1 VLRLQPPG
9 FALPSIHSLFDSMK
23 LLSYSLSGVPSWGAL
38 VDGRIV
44 DLQAASQGRA
54 PTLRSALAQ
63 WSLNEIEALA
73 AAHPAAID
81 AADITWLP
89 VIPDA
94 AKIFCIGLN
103 YDEHRIEANRDKTA
117 QPTVFLRL
125 AASQV
130 GHGQPLLLPPES
142 QRFDYEGEIAVI
154 IGRGGRRITEDDAW
168 SHISGYAPYND
179 GSIRDWQSHTSQWTP
194 GKNFP
199 ATGGFGPCMVTRGE
213 IADGQELTLTTRL
226 NGEVLQQAT
235 TAQLIFSIPRL
246 VSYLSTFVPLEPG
259 DVIVTGTP
267 GGVGFKRSPPVFM
280 RAGDIV
286 EVEVSS
292 VGTLVNTVAAEQAA

>member
-1 VLRLQPPG
+1 
-9 FALPSIHSLFDSMK
+9 MK
-23 LLSYSLSGVPSWGAL
+23 LLSYSLRGVPSWGAL
-38 VDGRIV
+38 VNGRVV
-44 DLQAASQGRA
+44 DLQAASRGRI

-63 WSLNEIEALA
+63 LSLDDIEALA
-73 AAHPAAID
+73 SAHPATIALN
-81 AADITWLP
+81 DIAWLP

-125 AASQV
+125 AASQA
-130 GHGQPLLLPPES
+130 GHDEPLLLPPES
-142 QRFDYEGEIAVI
+142 ERFDYEGEIAVI
-154 IGRGGRRITEDDAW
+154 IGRGGRRIPQEDAW
-168 SHISGYAPYND
+168 EHIAGYAPYND

-199 ATGGFGPCMVTRGE
+199 ATGSFGPCMVTRGE

-226 NGEVLQQAT
+226 NGEVMQQAT
-235 TAQLIFSIPRL
+235 TAQLIFSIPSL
-246 VSYLSTFVPLEPG
+246 INYLSTFIPLEPG

-280 RAGDIV
+280 RVGDTV

-292 VGTLVNTVAAEQAA
+292 VGTLVNRVAAETPLQHKA

>member
-1 VLRLQPPG
+1 
-9 FALPSIHSLFDSMK
+9 MK
-23 LLSYSLSGVPSWGAL
+23 LLSYSLRGVPSWGAL
-38 VDGRIV
+38 VNGRVV
-44 DLQAASQGRA
+44 DLQAASRGRV

-63 WSLNEIEALA
+63 LSLDDIEALA
-73 AAHPAAID
+73 SAHPATIELN
-81 AADITWLP
+81 DIAWLP

-125 AASQV
+125 AASQA
-130 GHGQPLLLPPES
+130 GHDEPLLLPPES
-142 QRFDYEGEIAVI
+142 ERFDYEGEIAVI
-154 IGRGGRRITEDDAW
+154 IGRGGRRIAQEDAW
-168 SHISGYAPYND
+168 EHIAGYAPYND

-199 ATGGFGPCMVTRGE
+199 ATGSFGPCMVTRGE

-226 NGEVLQQAT
+226 NGEVMQQAT
-235 TAQLIFSIPRL
+235 TAQLIFSIPSL
-246 VSYLSTFVPLEPG
+246 INYLSTFIPLEPG

-280 RAGDIV
+280 RVGDTV

-292 VGTLVNTVAAEQAA
+292 VGTLVNRVAAETPLQHKA

>member
-1 VLRLQPPG
+1 
-9 FALPSIHSLFDSMK
+9 MK
-23 LLSYSLSGVPSWGAL
+23 LLSYSLRGVPSWGAL
-38 VDGRIV
+38 VNGRVV
-44 DLQAASQGRA
+44 DLQAASQGRL

-63 WSLNEIEALA
+63 LPLAGIETLA
-73 AAHPAAID
+73 ASHAASID
-81 AADITWLP
+81 PADITWLP

-125 AASQV
+125 AASQI
-130 GHGQPLLLPPES
+130 GHDQPLLLPPES
-142 QRFDYEGEIAVI
+142 ERFDYEGEIAVI
-154 IGRGGRRITEDDAW
+154 IGRGGRRIAEADAW
-168 SHISGYAPYND
+168 EHIAGYAPYND
-179 GSIRDWQSHTSQWTP
+179 GSIRDWQSHTTQWTP

-213 IADGQELTLTTRL
+213 VADGQEMTLTTRL
-226 NGEVLQQAT
+226 NGQVLQQAT

-246 VSYLSTFVPLEPG
+246 INYLSTFVPLEAG

-280 RAGDIV
+280 RAGDTV
-286 EVEVSS
+286 EIEVSG
-292 VGTLVNTVAAEQAA
+292 VGTLVNTVAAEPQQQQVG

>member
-1 VLRLQPPG
+1 
-9 FALPSIHSLFDSMK
+9 MK
-23 LLSYSLSGVPSWGAL
+23 LLSYSFRGASSWGAL
-38 VDGRIV
+38 VNGRIV

-63 WSLNEIEALA
+63 FSLDDIETLA
-73 AAHPAAID
+73 ASHPATID
-81 AADITWLP
+81 VNDIAWLP

-103 YDEHRIEANRDKTA
+103 YDEHRIEAKRDKTA

-130 GHGQPLLLPPES
+130 GHDAPLLLPPES
-142 QRFDYEGEIAVI
+142 ERFDYEGEIAVI
-154 IGRGGRRITEDDAW
+154 IGRAGRRIAEEDAW
-168 SHISGYAPYND
+168 DHIAGYAPYND
-179 GSIRDWQSHTSQWTP
+179 GSLRDWQSHTTQWTP

-226 NGEVLQQAT
+226 NGEVMQQAT

-246 VSYLSTFVPLEPG
+246 INYLSTFVPLEPG

-267 GGVGFKRSPPVFM
+267 GGVGFKRTPPVFM
-280 RAGDIV
+280 RAGDKV

-292 VGTLVNTVAAEQAA
+292 VGTLSNTVAAETLAPGQA

>member
-1 VLRLQPPG
+1 MR
-9 FALPSIHSLFDSMK
+9 
-23 LLSYSLSGVPSWGAL
+23 LLSYSLAGVASWGAL
-38 VDGRIV
+38 VNDRIV
-44 DLQAASQGRA
+44 DLQAASQGRL
-54 PTLRSALAQ
+54 PTLRSALANVT
-63 WSLNEIEALA
+63 LNDIATLA
-73 AAHPAAID
+73 AAHPATINVS
-81 AADITWLP
+81 DIAWLP

-125 AASQV
+125 AASQI
-130 GHGQPLLLPPES
+130 GHDAPLLLPPES
-142 QRFDYEGEIAVI
+142 ERLDYEGEIAVI
-154 IGRGGRRITEDDAW
+154 IGRGGRRIAEKDAW
-168 SHISGYAPYND
+168 EHIAGYAPYND
-179 GSIRDWQSHTSQWTP
+179 GSIRDWQSHTTQWTP

-246 VSYLSTFVPLEPG
+246 INYLSTFTGLEPG

-280 RAGDIV
+280 RAGDRV

-292 VGTLVNTVAAEQAA
+292 VGTLVNTVAAEAPLHHKA

>member
-1 VLRLQPPG
+1 
-9 FALPSIHSLFDSMK
+9 MK
-23 LLSYSLSGVPSWGAL
+23 LLSYSLNGVPSWGAL
-38 VDGRIV
+38 VGGRVV
-44 DLQAASQGRA
+44 DLQAATQGRV

-63 WSLNEIEALA
+63 MSLGDIETLA
-73 AAHPAAID
+73 GAQAPGID
-81 AADITWLP
+81 VADITWLP
-89 VIPDA
+89 VITDPL
-94 AKIFCIGLN
+94 KIFCIGLN

-130 GHGQPLLLPPES
+130 GHDQPLLLPPES
-142 QRFDYEGEIAVI
+142 GRFDYEGEIAVI
-154 IGRGGRRITEDDAW
+154 IGRGGRRIAEEDAW
-168 SHISGYAPYND
+168 SHIAGYAPYND

-213 IADGQELTLTTRL
+213 ISDGQELTLTTRL
-226 NGEVLQQAT
+226 NGEILQQAT
-235 TAQLIFSIPRL
+235 TAQLIFPIPRL
-246 VSYLSTFVPLEPG
+246 IAYLSTFVPLEPG

-267 GGVGFKRSPPVFM
+267 GGVGFKRTPPVFM
-280 RAGDIV
+280 RAGDTV

-292 VGTLVNTVAAEQAA
+292 VGTLVNPVAAEVVPARA

>member
-1 VLRLQPPG
+1 
-9 FALPSIHSLFDSMK
+9 MK

-38 VDGRIV
+38 VNGRIV
-44 DLQAASQGRA
+44 DLQAASQGRL
-54 PTLRSALAQ
+54 PTLRSALAH
-63 WSLNEIEALA
+63 WTLSEIAALVA
-73 AAHPAAID
+73 AYPPTIEVG
-81 AADITWLP
+81 DIAWLP

-103 YDEHRIEANRDKTA
+103 YDEHRIEAKRDKTA

-125 AASQV
+125 AASQI
-130 GHGQPLLLPPES
+130 GHDEPLLLPPES
-142 QRFDYEGEIAVI
+142 ERFDYEGEIAVI
-154 IGRGGRRITEDDAW
+154 IGRGGRRIAEEDAW
-168 SHISGYAPYND
+168 EHIAGYAPYND
-179 GSIRDWQSHTSQWTP
+179 GSIRDWQSHTTQWTP

-246 VSYLSTFVPLEPG
+246 ISYLSTFIALEPG

-267 GGVGFKRSPPVFM
+267 GGVGFKRTPPVFM
-280 RAGDIV
+280 RAGDTV

-292 VGTLVNTVAAEQAA
+292 VGTLVNTVAAEAPAPQKT

>member
-1 VLRLQPPG
+1 
-9 FALPSIHSLFDSMK
+9 MK
-23 LLSYSLSGVPSWGAL
+23 LLSYSLRGVPSWGVL
-38 VDGRIV
+38 VNGRVV
-44 DLQAASQGRA
+44 DLQAASHGRA

-63 WSLNEIEALA
+63 LSLDAIEALA
-73 AAHPAAID
+73 RAHPATIELNE
-81 AADITWLP
+81 IVWLP

-130 GHGQPLLLPPES
+130 GHDEPLLLPPES
-142 QRFDYEGEIAVI
+142 ERLDYEGEIAVI
-154 IGRGGRRITEDDAW
+154 IGRGGRRIAEADAW
-168 SHISGYAPYND
+168 EHIAGYAPYND

-199 ATGGFGPCMVTRGE
+199 ATGSFGPCMVTRGE

-226 NGEVLQQAT
+226 NGVVMQQAS

-246 VSYLSTFVPLEPG
+246 INYLSTFVPLESG

-280 RAGDIV
+280 RAGDRV

-292 VGTLVNTVAAEQAA
+292 VGTLVNMVAAETPLQHKT